1 MCVLLLRFLTYCY
14 LLAFNAWLLLAPIV
28 LCYDWQ
34 VGSIPLVETAWDTRN
49 AASLLL
55 ALGLLALCLHCLLSL
70 QVSKALRQTYT
81 HRHTHTTNHTQTHT
95 HKHTQTYTHNH
106 TKTHTNIQT
115 QSHISVVENNC
126 SNFSASSTES
136 LQVISCVN
144 H

>member
-70 QVSKALRQTYT
+70 QVSKAHTNT
-81 HRHTHTTNHTQTHT
+81 HTHTDLYICPPNTTTEVSLH
-95 HKHTQTYTHNH
+95 YSLVLL
-106 TKTHTNIQT
+106 ILM
-115 QSHISVVENNC
+115 HIIC
-126 SNFSASSTES
+126 RPFR
-136 LQVISCVN
+136 
-144 H
+144 